1 MHRPL
6 LVACALL
13 LSPTCLA
20 EPAPGSAERLEGTFV
35 GRAQWGEHSSALLFD
50 EVALSMESESI
61 IRVGGRGEPAVDSA
75 IEGLTLISLDSAS
88 TDGKRLLEQ
97 CGEGCEVDGV
107 AVQVAPNEWQFAN
120 IAAIRPQAAA
130 PVATLDMGKDDA
142 RRKPLLDALRSH
154 AQEDLDQPV
163 QFVVD
168 TLRER
173 DGWVFA
179 VVRPQTKDGQPI
191 DFSRTVHAERLEAGI
206 LDSDTIFAL
215 LQLQDGQWQVR
226 DYVVGPTDVAWA
238 GWATDYQAPAEL
250 FDLP

>member
-6 LVACALL
+6 LVASALL
-13 LSPTCLA
+13 LSATCPA
-20 EPAPGSAERLEGTFV
+20 APAPGSAERLEGTFV

-61 IRVGGRGEPAVDSA
+61 IRVSGRGEPAVDRA

-88 TDGKRLLEQ
+88 ADGKHLLEQ
-97 CGEGCEVDGV
+97 CGEGCEVDGI
-107 AVQVAPNEWQFAN
+107 AVQVAPNEWQFAS
-120 IAAIRPQAAA
+120 IAAIRPPAATAAA
-130 PVATLDMGKDDA
+130 ALNVGKHDA
-142 RRKPLLDALRSH
+142 RRKPLLDALRDH
-154 AQEDLDQPV
+154 AQEDLDQPL

-173 DGWVFA
+173 EGWAFA
-179 VVRPQTKDGQPI
+179 VVRPQTRDGRPI

-206 LDSDTIFAL
+206 LDSDTIFAV
-215 LQLQDGQWQVR
+215 LQLQGSQWRVR

-238 GWATDYQAPAEL
+238 GWAMDYQAPAEL
-250 FDLP
+250 FELP